1 MKVQKRNGTTQEL
14 DIAHIRKQTIPAC
27 EGLTNV
33 SYEELE
39 LGAKI
44 MFTDGITTK
53 KIQEALIRSAESKIA
68 LDAPDWMYVAAR
80 LRLYDLYHRIKH
92 YYGHTGADKDGDV
105 YDKVDLYTVINK
117 NSDIYT
123 DRITSLYSKD
133 SIDELNKEIKSERDK
148 LLTTAAVQ
156 TLVSRYLGVRGS
168 DTFELPQHM
177 FMLIA
182 MFVASDEESE
192 EKRVHWSKIYY
203 EELSS
208 LRMIAATPIN
218 SNGRFKD
225 SSTASCFLAS
235 FPDNLEGIFDGYKEV
250 ARASKAGG
258 GLGIDISRMRALGSR
273 IRHRDN
279 AAGGIIP
286 FTKVLNDIAL
296 AVDQGGVRAGAFAT
310 YLECWHIDFPDF
322 LDLCKR
328 QGEDRRR
335 AQDLFLAASIP
346 DIFIKRIKESGMWT
360 LFDPRDVPEL
370 TETYGDEFTA
380 KYEEAERN
388 FIQGIGKWNPNTKQI
403 PVKELLGKMI
413 YNWSTEGKLFW
424 FFKDTVNRAHEHKD
438 LGIIRS
444 SNLCVEITQPTDENH
459 TAVCNLGSLN
469 LGQLKTVEEMVQTS
483 KILTRFLDSIVSVT
497 DYPTLNS
504 RETQLARRSIGI
516 GVIGEAEWL
525 AQNHIMYGSDEHE
538 HSIIDIY
545 GNVSK
550 AIEDTSKE
558 LAKEKGSCI
567 IDGIRNA
574 YRMAIAPN
582 TSSGLL
588 AGSTCSCEPIY
599 AREWAEN
606 SKLGTYK
613 MVAPHVTVDNL
624 KYYPNAYE
632 LDQGRLLELTALRQ
646 KYVDM
651 SISHSVYIDPT
662 NYMNTGKPV
671 SARDIARL
679 IIKAHELGVKT
690 LYYFRAKARKNTNLE
705 ATEKPKISCV
715 GCEN

>member
-117 NSDIYT
+117 NDDIYT

-279 AAGGIIP
+279 AAGGVIP

-545 GNVSK
+545 GNVSN

-651 SISHSVYIDPT
+651 SISHSIYIDPT

-679 IIKAHELGVKT
+679 ILKAHELGVKT

>member
-105 YDKVDLYTVINK
+105 YNKVDLYTVINK
-117 NSDIYT
+117 NYDIYT
-123 DRITSLYSKD
+123 RNITSLYTKD

-279 AAGGIIP
+279 AAGGVIP

-346 DIFIKRIKESGMWT
+346 DIFIKRIKESGTWT

-380 KYEEAERN
+380 KYEEAERK

-558 LAKEKGSCI
+558 LAKEKGSCVV
-567 IDGIRNA
+567 DGIRNA

-679 IIKAHELGVKT
+679 ILKAHELGVKT

>member
-53 KIQEALIRSAESKIA
+53 KIQEALIRSAESKMA

-117 NSDIYT
+117 NDDIYT
-123 DRITSLYSKD
+123 RRITSLYTKD

-279 AAGGIIP
+279 AAGGVIP
-286 FTKVLNDIAL
+286 FTKVLNDIVL
-296 AVDQGGVRAGAFAT
+296 AVDQGVVRAGAFAT

-388 FIQGIGKWNPNTKQI
+388 FTQGIGKWNPNTKQI

-558 LAKEKGSCI
+558 LAKEKGSCV

-646 KYVDM
+646 KYIDM

-679 IIKAHELGVKT
+679 ILKAHELGVKT

>member
-117 NSDIYT
+117 NDDIYT
-123 DRITSLYSKD
+123 RSITSLYTKD

-279 AAGGIIP
+279 AAGGVIP

-469 LGQLKTVEEMVQTS
+469 LGQLKTIEEMVQTS

-679 IIKAHELGVKT
+679 ILKAHELGVKT

>member
-279 AAGGIIP
+279 AAGGVIP
-286 FTKVLNDIAL
+286 FTKVLNDITL

-558 LAKEKGSCI
+558 LAKEKGSCA

-679 IIKAHELGVKT
+679 ILKAHELGVKT